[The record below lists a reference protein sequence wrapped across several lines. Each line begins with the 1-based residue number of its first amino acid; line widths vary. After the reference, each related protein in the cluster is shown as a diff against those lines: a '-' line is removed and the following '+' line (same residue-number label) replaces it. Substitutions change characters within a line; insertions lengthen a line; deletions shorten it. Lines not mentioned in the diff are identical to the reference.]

1 MAEGAN
7 MSISDLSFGAIGR
20 NGSISLSDIH
30 IAKAKVYGVILGFGM
45 IVLAT
50 PLVLVLGLKALL
62 DLPQPLFLP
71 LGVGILAADLYLAAW
86 MSRLFAAAPRS
97 LRLPRPAAWRL
108 PAGMGWKL
116 AVVLLV
122 APWPFDA
129 ALALLGDH
137 PAIHAQLVVF
147 LLAAAAAL
155 AAVAVLLA
163 VLAEAWR
170 LVKAAD

>member
-1 MAEGAN
+1 
-7 MSISDLSFGAIGR
+7 MSISDLGFGAIGR
-20 NGSISLSDIH
+20 NGFAGLNDIH
-30 IAKAKVYGVILGFGM
+30 VAKAKVYGSILGFGL
-45 IVLAT
+45 IVLST
-50 PLVLVLGLKALL
+50 PLILVLGLKALL

-137 PAIHAQLVVF
+137 PAIYAQLAVF
-147 LLAAAAAL
+147 LLAAAVAL
-155 AAVAVLLA
+155 ASIAVLLA
-163 VLAEAWR
+163 VLAEAWK
-170 LVKAAD
+170 LAQPKA

>member
-1 MAEGAN
+1 
-7 MSISDLSFGAIGR
+7 MSISDIAFGGGQRDSLLSGLNGALLVKTKLYGAI
-20 NGSISLSDIH
+20 S
-30 IAKAKVYGVILGFGM
+30 GFGL

-71 LGVGILAADLYLAAW
+71 LGVAILAADLYLAAW
-86 MSRLFAAAPRS
+86 LGRLFADSSRN
-97 LRLPRPAAWRL
+97 LRLPQRAAWRL

-116 AVVLLV
+116 AVTLLL

-129 ALALLGDH
+129 AFALLGNQPD
-137 PAIHAQLVVF
+137 ILSQVIVL

-155 AAVAVLLA
+155 AAVAVLLS

-170 LVKAAD
+170 LARAE

>member
-1 MAEGAN
+1 
-7 MSISDLSFGAIGR
+7 MSISDLGFGAIGR
-20 NGSISLSDIH
+20 HGFAGLSDIH
-30 IAKAKVYGVILGFGM
+30 VAKAKVYSAILGFSL

-50 PLVLVLGLKALL
+50 PLALVLGLKALL

-108 PAGMGWKL
+108 PAGIGWKL
-116 AVVLLV
+116 AVILLV

-137 PAIHAQLVVF
+137 PAIYAQLAVF
-147 LLAAAAAL
+147 LLAAAVAL
-155 AAVAVLLA
+155 ASIAVLLA
-163 VLAEAWR
+163 VLAEAWK
-170 LVKAAD
+170 LAQPKA

>member
-1 MAEGAN
+1 
-7 MSISDLSFGAIGR
+7 MSISDIAFGGGR
-20 NGSISLSDIH
+20 RDAVLVGLNGAQLV
-30 IAKAKVYGVILGFGM
+30 KTKLYGTIFGFGM
-45 IVLAT
+45 IILAT

-71 LGVGILAADLYLAAW
+71 LGVAILAVDLYLAAW
-86 MSRLFAAAPRS
+86 LGRLFAETPRS
-97 LRLPRPAAWRL
+97 LRLPRRAAWRL

-116 AVVLLV
+116 AVTLLL

-129 ALALLGDH
+129 AFALLGNQPD
-137 PAIHAQLVVF
+137 ILSQVIVL

-155 AAVAVLLA
+155 AAVAVLLS

-170 LVKAAD
+170 MARPAQG

>member
-1 MAEGAN
+1 
-7 MSISDLSFGAIGR
+7 MSISDLGFGGFGR
-20 NGSISLSDIH
+20 NGNWAAPSDIQR
-30 IAKAKVYGVILGFGM
+30 AKAKVYGTILSFGL

-50 PLVLVLGLKALL
+50 PLALVLGLKALL

-86 MSRLFAAAPRS
+86 MSRLFQSAPRS
-97 LRLPRPAAWRL
+97 LRLPRARAWRL

-137 PAIHAQLVVF
+137 PAIYAQLVVF

-155 AAVAVLLA
+155 ASIAVLLS
-163 VLAEAWR
+163 VLAEAWK
-170 LVKAAD
+170 LAQPKA